1 MFTGIIEELGTVVS
15 VERREGLQTFAIGG
29 DQVAAE
35 MEPSRSMSVN
45 GVCVTAVATREGGF
59 TFEVMPETLRRT
71 NLGVLEP
78 GDRVNLERP
87 LAANGRLDGHIVQ
100 GHVDGTA
107 TITGISRDGESLLF
121 DLETTPEVARYIVEK
136 GFLALDGVS
145 LTVTYCEG
153 TRFGVALI
161 PYTIEHIVMGTAV
174 VGDRVNVEVDLLA
187 KYAEKML
194 AAQSEATGKR

>member
-1 MFTGIIEELGTVVS
+1 MFTGIIEELGTIVS

-29 DQVAAE
+29 DQVAAD

-45 GVCVTAVATREGGF
+45 GVCVTAVATDEGGF
-59 TFEVMPETLRRT
+59 TFEAMPETLRRT
-71 NLGVLEP
+71 NLGALEP

-107 TITGISRDGESLLF
+107 TITGISQDGESLLF

-136 GFLALDGVS
+136 GFLALDGAS

-153 TRFGVALI
+153 NRFGVALI
-161 PYTIEHIVMGTAV
+161 PYTIEHILMGTAV

-194 AAQSEATGKR
+194 AAQFEATGKR